1 MEARYG
7 GALEAS
13 PLLTPRMSFP
23 GWFWG
28 WDSAE
33 QLRASCLFRG
43 VDAHDTLSQ
52 RPWEKNLLPHCHFV
66 KCLLLRCDPATL
78 SVGFYFLSAC
88 CPYVTLIVA
97 IILEQWGSYFTGL
110 N

>member
-1 MEARYG
+1 MEARYR
-7 GALEAS
+7 GALEG
-13 PLLTPRMSFP
+13 SFP
-23 GWFWG
+23 
-28 WDSAE
+28 SASSE
-33 QLRASCLFRG
+33 AGSGDRTERSNFEPLAFSELLMP
-43 VDAHDTLSQ
+43 VTPSSQ
-52 RPWEKNLLPHCHFV
+52 RPWEKNLLPYCHFV

-97 IILEQWGSYFTGL
+97 IILEQWGSYFTEL